1 MSFFAPQS
9 IKSYLQDR
17 DQHGVDAR
25 DLLRRSR
32 ARIKEIEND
41 VEAFVCLSDK
51 DVTQANGPLSGI
63 AVGVKDIFD
72 THDLPTA
79 YGSEIYNAHQP
90 RVDAAIVTML
100 RAKGAAIIGKTTT
113 TEFAFFKPTKT
124 KNPNNIEY
132 SPGGSSAGS
141 AASVAA
147 GMVTAAIGTQTGGSM
162 IRPAAFCGIAGF
174 KPSYRILPT
183 TGMKYFSQSL
193 DTAGTFAKSI
203 ADLAT
208 FTHLLTDRDLEINEI
223 NPKDIRIG
231 IYQNDVLS
239 EASADMVNALEKAA
253 SIAEQAGFNVA
264 KLGEPAEL
272 NKAHSLHTTIQ
283 CFEAAQTLGS
293 EFDLYPE
300 LLSDG
305 LKEAILEGKAI
316 HPDEY
321 DNARRSAKNA
331 RRKTHALYD
340 DVDVILTPSAPGSA
354 PYGFATT
361 GIATFNK
368 LWTLMGSP
376 CVNIPAFRDGNN
388 MPLGIQAVGK
398 FGQDKKTL
406 SIAHALEQIFKQS
419 A

>member
-1 MSFFAPQS
+1 M
-9 IKSYLQDR
+9 
-17 DQHGVDAR
+17 
-25 DLLRRSR
+25 
-32 ARIKEIEND
+32 
-41 VEAFVCLSDK
+41 
-51 DVTQANGPLSGI
+51 
-63 AVGVKDIFD
+63 
-72 THDLPTA
+72 
-79 YGSEIYNAHQP
+79 
-90 RVDAAIVTML
+90 
-100 RAKGAAIIGKTTT
+100 
-113 TEFAFFKPTKT
+113 
-124 KNPNNIEY
+124 
-132 SPGGSSAGS
+132 
-141 AASVAA
+141 
-147 GMVTAAIGTQTGGSM
+147 
-162 IRPAAFCGIAGF
+162 
-174 KPSYRILPT
+174 PT

-193 DTAGTFAKSI
+193 DTAGTFAKSV

-208 FTHLLTDRDLEINEI
+208 FTSLLTDRDLEINEI

-239 EASADMVNALEKAA
+239 EASSDMVKALEKAA
-253 SIAEQAGFNVA
+253 SISEQAGFKVA
-264 KLGEPAEL
+264 KLVEPAEL
-272 NKAHSLHTTIQ
+272 SKAHSLHSTIQ

-340 DVDVILTPSAPGSA
+340 DVDVILTPSAPGAA
-354 PYGFATT
+354 PHGFATT

-398 FGQDKKTL
+398 FGQDKQTL
-406 SIAHALEQIFKQS
+406 SIAHALEQIFRTICLTR
-419 A
+419 